1 MQPITLTT
9 AADTHQ
15 HTRGD
20 WDRIAADHIAA
31 IGDMGMTPAQDFE
44 LVYSLFLG
52 ISLGDIAARMKLP
65 PGDVKQ
71 RFAAMRDGL
80 IDRRGVFPLIAQEAL
95 VAVLKRRAK

>member
-9 AADTHQ
+9 SADTQH

-20 WDRIAADHIAA
+20 WERIAADHIAA
-31 IGDMGMTPAQDFE
+31 IDDMGMTPAQDFE

-52 ISLGDIAARMKLP
+52 VSLGDIATRLKVP
-65 PGDVKQ
+65 QIDVKQ

-80 IDRRGVFPLIAQEAL
+80 LDRRGVFPLIAQEAL
-95 VAVLKRRAK
+95 VAVLKRRSK